1 MQLEFCH
8 EEAVEAADRRA
19 DEHGKHN
26 DHGNGQSADLRP
38 HLVGHVSGVLQQ
50 RCRDTGGDTHGT
62 ACGQVGTGQHDT
74 AADAQCGRQIGRRL
88 GEDVDE
94 GCGFD
99 EVGVLDGDVNDR
111 NGHDD
116 EQCVI

>member
-1 MQLEFCH
+1 MQLEFRH
-8 EEAVEAADRRA
+8 EKAVEAADRRA

-26 DHGNGQSADLRP
+26 DHGNGQSTDLRP

-50 RCRDTGGDTHGT
+50 RCRDTGGDAHGT

-94 GCGFD
+94 
-99 EVGVLDGDVNDR
+99 
-111 NGHDD
+111 
-116 EQCVI
+116 